1 MLVAN
6 TGLGLIF
13 VVLRAILAYRE
24 GWAREEQM
32 EEEPALAAIDGS
44 SFDYYL

>member
-6 TGLGLIF
+6 TGLGLVS
-13 VVLRAILAYRE
+13 VVLRVILAYRE

-32 EEEPALAAIDGS
+32 EEEASIGS
-44 SFDYYL
+44 D